1 MHEIAASPDRNFRV
15 FHDDDSN
22 YYLRN
27 IDYIPEIRLCD
38 IAGGGDHNGF
48 AGRDNLSMDSDGQW
62 DDSNNASRV
71 DNQRPEAEGY
81 WALHRIVNFFTR
93 DKVVNGFHLF
103 NRNGWNDAGGEWRM
117 VVHYRK
123 YANKD
128 YTVSMWSR
136 NSTYGSRVYHGDGDG
151 TIVTYKA
158 ALDASSHEWTH
169 GVQYA
174 EIPAP
179 SPGGT
184 SGFDSN
190 LPAPFAIKE
199 ATADTIGC
207 IIDDGWH
214 MREEF
219 EASIYFT
226 GSLRN
231 IKNPPVNGN
240 SDHMDSAAD
249 GAGNGW
255 RDNVV
260 NGYENSTILS
270 HAFYM
275 MAMGGLHPVGIP
287 GYEEISVFGEG
298 VDFVE
303 NIIYRYLTQY
313 ATSQDTLQDF
323 RDKIIQSCLDLYP
336 GNTCK
341 EWCVR
346 RAFDAVGLY
355 DESVGGVTALPA
367 GVNLN
372 ITPWGAVSGKGPDW
386 QSPDVYCLDGSNA
399 IVDPQKNQI
408 NRLIAVVRYNGTTA
422 ANGTLVNFSF
432 SPYGMG
438 YHHEDFKFIGSD
450 TIDVPA
456 DGSDVIAEVSWDLS
470 DLTDDFGG
478 VWPSPIDNFDH
489 FCIRVEVVHPNEVY
503 PCDNNCRHNFTN
515 VGTVP
520 DNDTDG
526 IWKFLV
532 ANPLSEPVW
541 AMIHFRSNLPDSMY
555 YHLRLF
561 GEEKIPIRNMP
572 DKPINLSK
580 NVYLVP
586 LAPRQKRVAE
596 LKIFIPR
603 REALQLAKG
612 RGGWENLKSL
622 SLGVTINNVVYG
634 GIEVGFFGK
643 NLWNIPENKQDVRV
657 IPQPTGFEGKVHSLS
672 YNDRGEFIGFTLRF
686 RDDNRRYFKCIS
698 ERVEERLNKARA
710 EDRFV
715 ALYLNSSEMI
725 ETIEIDGK

>member
-1 MHEIAASPDRNFRV
+1 
-15 FHDDDSN
+15 
-22 YYLRN
+22 
-27 IDYIPEIRLCD
+27 
-38 IAGGGDHNGF
+38 
-48 AGRDNLSMDSDGQW
+48 MDSDGQW

-93 DKVVNGFHLF
+93 DKGVNGFHLF

-169 GVQYA
+169 GVQFA

-184 SGFDSN
+184 PGFDGN

-207 IIDDGWH
+207 IIDAGWH

-231 IKNPPVNGN
+231 IKNALVNGN

-275 MAMGGLHPVGIP
+275 MAMGSLHPVGIP

-313 ATSQDTLQDF
+313 ATSQVPC
-323 RDKIIQSCLDLYP
+323 KIFVIKL
-336 GNTCK
+336 
-341 EWCVR
+341 
-346 RAFDAVGLY
+346 
-355 DESVGGVTALPA
+355 
-367 GVNLN
+367 
-372 ITPWGAVSGKGPDW
+372 
-386 QSPDVYCLDGSNA
+386 
-399 IVDPQKNQI
+399 
-408 NRLIAVVRYNGTTA
+408 
-422 ANGTLVNFSF
+422 F
-432 SPYGMG
+432 SPVL
-438 YHHEDFKFIGSD
+438 IS
-450 TIDVPA
+450 
-456 DGSDVIAEVSWDLS
+456 
-470 DLTDDFGG
+470 
-478 VWPSPIDNFDH
+478 
-489 FCIRVEVVHPNEVY
+489 
-503 PCDNNCRHNFTN
+503 
-515 VGTVP
+515 
-520 DNDTDG
+520 
-526 IWKFLV
+526 
-532 ANPLSEPVW
+532 
-541 AMIHFRSNLPDSMY
+541 
-555 YHLRLF
+555 
-561 GEEKIPIRNMP
+561 IP
-572 DKPINLSK
+572 
-580 NVYLVP
+580 
-586 LAPRQKRVAE
+586 
-596 LKIFIPR
+596 
-603 REALQLAKG
+603 
-612 RGGWENLKSL
+612 
-622 SLGVTINNVVYG
+622 
-634 GIEVGFFGK
+634 
-643 NLWNIPENKQDVRV
+643 V
-657 IPQPTGFEGKVHSLS
+657 IPVKNGV
-672 YNDRGEFIGFTLRF
+672 
-686 RDDNRRYFKCIS
+686 
-698 ERVEERLNKARA
+698 
-710 EDRFV
+710 
-715 ALYLNSSEMI
+715 
-725 ETIEIDGK
+725 